1 MTSRQSPPDDG
12 CRASL
17 DLYHPQWPPW
27 SLLAGPLAP
36 VESEAGLEGWN
47 PEVLLLI
54 TEIAM
59 RTRSW
64 IGGGMLAL
72 SVGLACNALLGP
84 FALDVIRY
92 HFGASMTNQG
102 IGLDTVTLLL
112 VAPMAAIAGILT
124 LRGRRAGRVLGLGPA
139 AFAVYMVP
147 QYVIG
152 PVYDRLPGN
161 NERFLLFHL
170 ALFVLGVAVFV
181 AAWAAIVGRLPPE
194 SRLADRR
201 RMWVMAGVAGFIVL
215 RWSPVVVALASESD
229 AGAAYRD
236 NPTAQ
241 VLIALLDLGLVVP
254 AALAV
259 AVGLWRGASW
269 ARKGAYA
276 VIGWF
281 ALVPVSVAAMA
292 ITMQVRGDPDG
303 SLASSVSLSVVALV
317 FLVAAAALYLP
328 LLAEANEPDAG
339 AENTWPCTAPATD
352 SMATSAGA
360 SRPSGAVAPGQA
372 AVRR

>member
-1 MTSRQSPPDDG
+1 M
-12 CRASL
+12 RA
-17 DLYHPQWPPW
+17 
-27 SLLAGPLAP
+27 
-36 VESEAGLEGWN
+36 
-47 PEVLLLI
+47 
-54 TEIAM
+54 
-59 RTRSW
+59 RSG

-72 SVGLACNALLGP
+72 SIGLACNALLGP

-102 IGLDTVTLLL
+102 IGLDAVTLLL
-112 VAPMAAIAGILT
+112 VAPMAALAGILT
-124 LRGRRAGRVLGLGPA
+124 LRGRRAGPVLGLGPA
-139 AFAVYMVP
+139 AFAVYMIP
-147 QYVIG
+147 QYLIG
-152 PVYDRLPGN
+152 PAYDRLPGN

-170 ALFVLGVAVFV
+170 ALFVLGIAVFL
-181 AAWAAIVGRLPPE
+181 AAWAASHGRLPPE

-201 RMWVMAGVAGFIVL
+201 RMWVMAGVAVFIVL
-215 RWSPVVVALASESD
+215 RWSPVVVALASGRD

-259 AVGLWRGASW
+259 AVGLRRGSPW

-292 ITMQVRGDPDG
+292 ITMQVRGDPDA

-317 FLVAAAALYLP
+317 FLVAAAALYVP
-328 LLAEANEPDAG
+328 LLAEANEPEIRTD
-339 AENTWPCTAPATD
+339 NTSPCTAPATD
-352 SMATSAGA
+352 SMATPAEA
-360 SRPSGAVAPGQA
+360 SRYVPPSGAVAPGRA
-372 AVRR
+372 PVRH

>member
-1 MTSRQSPPDDG
+1 M
-12 CRASL
+12 RAR
-17 DLYHPQWPPW
+17 
-27 SLLAGPLAP
+27 G
-36 VESEAGLEGWN
+36 
-47 PEVLLLI
+47 
-54 TEIAM
+54 
-59 RTRSW
+59 W

-84 FALDVIRY
+84 LALDVIRY

-102 IGLDTVTLLL
+102 IGLDAVTLLL

-124 LRGRRAGRVLGLGPA
+124 LRGRRAGRMLGLGPA

-170 ALFVLGVAVFV
+170 ALFVLGVGVFV
-181 AAWAAIVGRLPPE
+181 AAWAAIDGRLPPE

-201 RMWVMAGVAGFIVL
+201 RAWVMAGVAVFIVL
-215 RWSPVVVALASESD
+215 RWSPVVVALASGRD
-229 AGAAYRD
+229 GGAAYRD

-241 VLIALLDLGLVVP
+241 LLIAILDLGLVVP
-254 AALAV
+254 ATVAV
-259 AVGLWRGASW
+259 AVGLWLGASW

-303 SLASSVSLSVVALV
+303 SLASSLGLTVVALV
-317 FLVAAAALYLP
+317 FLVAAAALYVP
-328 LLAEANEPDAG
+328 LLAEANEPDAR
-339 AENTWPCTAPATD
+339 AENTWPGTAPATD

-372 AVRR
+372 SVRR